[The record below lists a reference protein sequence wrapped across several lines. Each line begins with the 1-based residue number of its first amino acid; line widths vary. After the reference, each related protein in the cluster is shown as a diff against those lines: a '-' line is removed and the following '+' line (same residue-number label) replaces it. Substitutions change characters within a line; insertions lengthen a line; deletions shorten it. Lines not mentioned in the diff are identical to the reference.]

1 MILIKPT
8 TTNIGPLRHGTVKIG
23 PLPNRTANMIR
34 NGMPGAS
41 GVATNPNLPP
51 PILSPGGIH
60 LPPKSLHPTNATPP
74 QNINPFPN
82 LLQLIQVHTNGTLPS
97 PLHWARSAN
106 LPNTN
111 IGKIIERFSHPRQM
125 AALVSPYKMTHKRDW
140 IRKVNYAMSHKQRTK
155 ATCGFTPEERPKPV
169 LSADNDQFEALL
181 QSIIN
186 ISRDIP
192 GARPCS
198 QSHHW
203 LRPP

>member
-1 MILIKPT
+1 LTLIPGTTPNPKFTPSSNHGNLNTMILIKPT

-51 PILSPGGIH
+51 PILSRGGIH

-82 LLQLIQVHTNGTLPS
+82 LLQLIQGHTNRTLQS

-111 IGKIIERFSHPRQM
+111 IGKIIERLSHPRQT
-125 AALVSPYKMTHKRDW
+125 AALVSPYKMTHKRTGSG
-140 IRKVNYAMSHKQRTK
+140 K
-155 ATCGFTPEERPKPV
+155 
-169 LSADNDQFEALL
+169 
-181 QSIIN
+181 SITRCHTSN
-186 ISRDIP
+186 
-192 GARPCS
+192 A
-198 QSHHW
+198 
-203 LRPP
+203 